1 MNFLIAAIAVTNAVA
16 GGMAHITSES
26 TFYDRKEGYA
36 YFRGKVHVDDKE
48 YQLHADKAFVFFD
61 GTNSLKRIVA
71 IGHVAMTNGT
81 KRAYG
86 DKASYYRGP
95 GMVVLSSGNGIGAT
109 VCDETPKGEQ
119 KVVGEKIRFWT
130 GSQQVEVIKATI
142 SAPTEGTFEGLKE
155 KLGK

>member
-1 MNFLIAAIAVTNAVA
+1 MNFLIAAVAVTNAVS
-16 GGMAHITSES
+16 GGMAHITSAS

-36 YFRGKVHVDDKE
+36 YFRGNVHVDDKE

-61 GTNSLKRIVA
+61 GTNALKRIVA
-71 IGHVAMTNGT
+71 MGHVAMTNDT

-95 GMVVLSSGNGIGAT
+95 GMVVLSSGNGIDAE
-109 VCDETPKGEQ
+109 VCDETPKG
-119 KVVGEKIRFWT
+119 VNRVTGEKIRFWT
-130 GSQQVEVIKATI
+130 NSQQVEVLKATI
-142 SAPTEGTFEGLKE
+142 SAPAAGALEGLKG